1 MVAAVRGRE
10 MDFHPWEELA
20 RVEHMGTDVGTERW
34 SGRDLRAYRCRRVST
49 GIGK

>member
-20 RVEHMGTDVGTERW
+20 RVEHMLLLTWEQNAGLVR
-34 SGRDLRAYRCRRVST
+34 
-49 GIGK
+49 I